1 MSQTDRTSTRQPV
14 LRSDPPS
21 VASSLGAILA
31 IFLLVTG
38 ALIAVEYP
46 AAMLAM
52 LAGAVVVLTA
62 VRFLGDVSVP
72 QSASRPFG
80 RIIRFGPRRRYR
92 L

>member
-1 MSQTDRTSTRQPV
+1 MSQTDRTSTRQPSFQ
-14 LRSDPPS
+14 SDPPS
-21 VASSLGAILA
+21 VASSLGTILA

-46 AAMLAM
+46 AAMLAL
-52 LAGAVVVLTA
+52 LAGGVVVLTA
-62 VRFLGDVSVP
+62 VRFLADFSVP